1 MTRDMELVR
10 KILLAVAANERP
22 LDSVMVR
29 IAGYT
34 PEQVGEH
41 IRQLHEARLLDG
53 NAMMGP
59 DRRPRWNELRLT
71 WWGHDFIE
79 CARNDTIWR
88 TAGEALG
95 PGSGTASLDQWRKA
109 LIEAAFLI
117 LGRMPNGRRRPGAPE
132 EQPQPPDA

>member
-10 KILLAVAANERP
+10 KILLAIAANERP

-71 WWGHDFIE
+71 WWGHDFVD

-88 TAGEALG
+88 TASEALG
-95 PGSGTASLDQWRKA
+95 PGNGAASLDQWRKA
-109 LIEAAFLI
+109 LVESAYLI
-117 LGRMPNGRRRPGAPE
+117 LGRMPDGRRRPTPPE
-132 EQPQPPDA
+132 EQPPAPDA

>member
-22 LDSVMVR
+22 LDSMMVR

-41 IRQLHEARLLDG
+41 IRQLYEARLLDG

-88 TAGEALG
+88 TASDALG
-95 PGSGTASLDQWRKA
+95 PGNGNASLDQWRKA
-109 LIEAAFLI
+109 LIESAFVV
-117 LGRMPNGRRRPGAPE
+117 LGRMPDGRRRPTPPE
-132 EQPQPPDA
+132 EQPPPPGA

>member
-41 IRQLHEARLLDG
+41 IRLLHEARLLDG
-53 NAMMGP
+53 NATIGA

-71 WWGHDFIE
+71 WWGHDFID

-88 TAGEALG
+88 TAAEALG
-95 PGSGTASLDQWRKA
+95 PGKGAANLDSWRKA
-109 LIEAAFLI
+109 LTESAFLI
-117 LGRMPNGRRRPGAPE
+117 LGRMPDGGRRPTPPE
-132 EQPQPPDA
+132 EQPPAPGA

>member
-34 PEQVGEH
+34 ADQVGEH
-41 IRQLHEARLLDG
+41 IRLLNEARLLEG
-53 NAMMGP
+53 NTTLGP

-71 WWGHDFIE
+71 WWGHDFID
-79 CARNDTIWR
+79 CARNETIWR

-95 PGSGTASLDQWRKA
+95 PNKGTASLDTWRKA
-109 LIEAAFLI
+109 LTDAAFLI
-117 LGRMPNGRRRPGAPE
+117 LGHMPDGRRRPGPPE
-132 EQPQPPDA
+132 EQPPAPGA

>member
-88 TAGEALG
+88 TASDALG
-95 PGSGTASLDQWRKA
+95 PGNGNASLDQWRKA
-109 LIEAAFLI
+109 LIESAFVV
-117 LGRMPNGRRRPGAPE
+117 LGRMPDGRRRPTPPE
-132 EQPQPPDA
+132 EQPPPPAA

>member
-22 LDSVMVR
+22 LDSMMVR

-88 TAGEALG
+88 TAGDALG
-95 PGSGTASLDQWRKA
+95 PGNANASLDQWRKA
-109 LIEAAFLI
+109 LIESAFVV
-117 LGRMPNGRRRPGAPE
+117 LGRMPDGRRRPAAPE
-132 EQPQPPDA
+132 GQPQPPDA

>member
-22 LDSVMVR
+22 LESVMVR

-53 NAMMGP
+53 TATIGP
-59 DRRPRWNELRLT
+59 DRRPRWGELRLT
-71 WWGHDFIE
+71 WWGHDFVD

-95 PGSGTASLDQWRKA
+95 PSNGTASLDMWRQA
-109 LIEAAFLI
+109 LVESAYLL
-117 LGRMPNGRRRPGAPE
+117 LGRMPDGRRRPAAPNG
-132 EQPQPPDA
+132 QGPAAS

>member
-1 MTRDMELVR
+1 MTRDMELLR

-29 IAGYT
+29 IAGYSS
-34 PEQVGEH
+34 EQVGEH
-41 IRQLHEARLLDG
+41 IRQLNEARLLEG
-53 NAMMGP
+53 NATMGP

-79 CARNDTIWR
+79 CARNETIWR

-95 PGSGTASLDQWRKA
+95 PNNNTASLDTWRKA
-109 LIEAAFLI
+109 LVEAAFLI
-117 LGRMPNGRRRPGAPE
+117 LGRMPDGRRRPGPPE
-132 EQPQPPDA
+132 EQPPAPGA

>member
-22 LDSVMVR
+22 LDSMMVR

-88 TAGEALG
+88 TASDALG
-95 PGSGTASLDQWRKA
+95 PGNGNASLDQWRKA
-109 LIEAAFLI
+109 LIESAFVV
-117 LGRMPNGRRRPGAPE
+117 LGRMPDGRRRPTPPE
-132 EQPQPPDA
+132 EQPPPPGA